1 MNLAILIAISHY
13 DHAQDL
19 PGCALDALNMH
30 QVLLA
35 CGKYDHMLVITEDT
49 TSGAIWQSL
58 QAFIAQHQ
66 QAGIEEVLLYF
77 SGHGYYQ
84 GDARFCG
91 SDFHPQ
97 RGLRTS
103 VSNVEVD
110 LLLRRLKPKVM
121 VKIIDACQSGMPYIK
136 GGPHA
141 FKKALGRS
149 VLPSFISMASSQCNQ
164 PSYVNLEGSDF
175 TLRWIEA
182 VLSHR
187 AGPIYYSH
195 IGAYLAKA
203 FEGNTEQTPFF
214 VSQGHGREMLCVMN
228 DALATLKLRST
239 QGPPQTL
246 SAQAHRRVGLAQHTA
261 HGDKAM
267 NLSLKTD
274 VLGGYTGL

>member
-1 MNLAILIAISHY
+1 
-13 DHAQDL
+13 
-19 PGCALDALNMH
+19 
-30 QVLLA
+30 
-35 CGKYDHMLVITEDT
+35 
-49 TSGAIWQSL
+49 
-58 QAFIAQHQ
+58 
-66 QAGIEEVLLYF
+66 
-77 SGHGYYQ
+77 
-84 GDARFCG
+84 
-91 SDFHPQ
+91 
-97 RGLRTS
+97 
-103 VSNVEVD
+103 
-110 LLLRRLKPKVM
+110 
-121 VKIIDACQSGMPYIK
+121 
-136 GGPHA
+136 
-141 FKKALGRS
+141 
-149 VLPSFISMASSQCNQ
+149 
-164 PSYVNLEGSDF
+164 
-175 TLRWIEA
+175 

-246 SAQAHRRVGLAQHTA
+246 GAQAYRRVGLAQHTA